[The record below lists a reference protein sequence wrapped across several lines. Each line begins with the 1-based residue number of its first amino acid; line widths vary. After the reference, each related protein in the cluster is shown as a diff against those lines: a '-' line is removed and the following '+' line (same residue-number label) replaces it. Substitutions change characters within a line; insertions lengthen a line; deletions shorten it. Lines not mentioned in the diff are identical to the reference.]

1 MNISTL
7 NIIIAREYLNKVRK
21 KSFLIIT
28 FLTPI
33 LFAAICIL
41 PSVIMMA
48 TREEAK
54 KVAVVDRS
62 GLVLPALE
70 NTEVIEYMDFS
81 TADPDSL
88 KGHLKEFGVDVL
100 LTISELD
107 PQTKSLSAETF
118 SEKPLGMETSEII
131 EKRINDAVEAYRIE
145 SYNIEGL
152 RQILSDVKPNDVVRI
167 HSSADTEPI
176 PYENQAGIRDTALE
190 VRRAR
195 SDGIAVVCIFTGD
208 DEDIPSAKLVYG
220 KDFVRI
226 QSFDRLADAVGR
238 LIQNQIKNI

>member
-1 MNISTL
+1 M
-7 NIIIAREYLNKVRK
+7 
-21 KSFLIIT
+21 
-28 FLTPI
+28 
-33 LFAAICIL
+33 
-41 PSVIMMA
+41 
-48 TREEAK
+48 
-54 KVAVVDRS
+54 
-62 GLVLPALE
+62 
-70 NTEVIEYMDFS
+70 
-81 TADPDSL
+81 
-88 KGHLKEFGVDVL
+88 
-100 LTISELD
+100 
-107 PQTKSLSAETF
+107 
-118 SEKPLGMETSEII
+118 
-131 EKRINDAVEAYRIE
+131 
-145 SYNIEGL
+145 
-152 RQILSDVKPNDVVRI
+152 KPNDVVRI